1 MEASNVKHLEE
12 ETKKLLDKFS
22 KALDSVKSEKE
33 SNVERE
39 NDRRKE
45 SEGKIC
51 DETFRKIMLE
61 NAPQHDSDFIIGE
74 KKSW

>member
-1 MEASNVKHLEE
+1 MDEFKIKLLEE

-22 KALDSVKSEKE
+22 KALDSVKSEEE

-39 NDRRKE
+39 NDRRKDG
-45 SEGKIC
+45 EGKIC
-51 DETFRKIMLE
+51 NDKFRLTMLE
-61 NAPQHDSDFIIGE
+61 NAPQKDKDFIFAE